1 MRLLILGV
9 ILGLAAGLVLGDLY
23 GAPEFLR
30 EPVKSLLD
38 RGAISPD
45 EAASPP
51 AGGGNSALTINEAGL
66 DIIKESEGLRL
77 EAYRGGS
84 QWLIGYGH
92 SRTAREGMK
101 ITAAEA
107 DRLLRE
113 DVAASEKTVRDRV
126 AVRVNRNQF
135 SALVSLAYN
144 LGSGGFARTLV
155 VERLNKGDY
164 AGAADAFL
172 QHDRAR
178 IDGELK
184 PVPHLT
190 ERRTKERALFLS

>member
-23 GAPEFLR
+23 GAPGFLR